1 MYQFEITKGI
11 ICDMKRRFVSSSK
24 QQKYEALMPSVSTV
38 LIIVLACCLL
48 SKDIPRRCR

>member
-38 LIIVLACCLL
+38 LIHNCAGLL
-48 SKDIPRRCR
+48 PFV